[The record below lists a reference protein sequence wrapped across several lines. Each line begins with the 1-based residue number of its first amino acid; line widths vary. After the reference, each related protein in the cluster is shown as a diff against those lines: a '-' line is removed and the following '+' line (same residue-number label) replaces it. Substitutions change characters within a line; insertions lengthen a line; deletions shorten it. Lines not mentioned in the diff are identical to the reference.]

1 MGTTRSRKIAFV
13 TVGLLALIGVLLL
26 LAWLNAASTS
36 RAAGPLYVAPDGDDG
51 LNCSS
56 VAQRCRSIQ
65 HAVDVAGSGDEI
77 RVAAGTYLSLSVRSR
92 QDFTTTGVVTQVV
105 YVSKTVSLRGGYTA
119 DFSMRDPEVYATIL
133 DARNQ
138 GRGIY
143 ITGDITP
150 TLEGLRVTGGNA
162 TGLQGYSYYGE
173 YDAGGGVYIISA
185 TARLN
190 NNQIFSN
197 TAEHGGG
204 MFVGMSTAQVNH
216 NTIFSN
222 SVDTGGGGLFLYG
235 SDATLDGNT
244 IAANSSG
251 NLGGGLYLFGSDAVL
266 AGNAIISNTA
276 TVLGGG
282 LDVASCTP
290 SLSRNLFANNTAERG
305 GALYMWYSASTLT
318 NNVIVN
324 NHATNV
330 GSGLW
335 LGGSSP
341 QLLQTTIARNTG
353 GDGSAVYITDD
364 GNRPNGV
371 FSHVAMTNTIFV
383 SQSLAILA
391 TITNTANLDGV
402 LWYAN
407 TTNFSGTITA
417 THAITANP
425 TFAADGYHLLAG
437 SNAINAG
444 VPSGVTTDIDGD
456 PRLGVPDLGADEWV
470 AARTFLPL
478 VLKH

>member
-1 MGTTRSRKIAFV
+1 
-13 TVGLLALIGVLLL
+13 VGLLALIGVLLL
-26 LAWLNAASTS
+26 LAWLNAAATS
-36 RAAGPLYVAPDGDDG
+36 RAAGPLYVAPDGSDI

-56 VAQRCRSIQ
+56 VVNRCRSIQ
-65 HAVDVAGSGDEI
+65 HAVDLAGSGDEI
-77 RVAAGTYLSLSVRSR
+77 RIAAGTYLSLSVRSR
-92 QDFTTTGVVTQVV
+92 QDYTTTGVVTQVV
-105 YVSKTVSLRGGYTA
+105 YISKTVVLRGGYSA
-119 DFSMRDPEVYATIL
+119 DFSSWNPAVYATLL

-150 TLEGLRVTGGNA
+150 TIEGLRVTNGNA
-162 TGLQGYSYYGE
+162 AGLQGYSYYGE

-185 TARLN
+185 TARLS
-190 NNQIFSN
+190 NNQVYSN

-204 MFVGMSTAQVNH
+204 MFVGESMTQMDH

-222 SVDTGGGGLFLYG
+222 SVGTGGGGLFLFD
-235 SDATLDGNT
+235 SAATLNGNT
-244 IAANSSG
+244 IAANTSG
-251 NLGGGLYLFGSDAVL
+251 NLGGGLYLFYSDAVL

-276 TVLGGG
+276 SIFGGG
-282 LDVASCTP
+282 LNVASCSPT
-290 SLSRNLFANNTAERG
+290 LSRNLFAHNTAGSG
-305 GALYMWYSASTLT
+305 GGLYLWYSTSMLT

-330 GSGLW
+330 GSGLSI
-335 LGGSSP
+335 GGSSP
-341 QLLQTTIARNTG
+341 RLLQATIARNTG

-364 GNRPNGV
+364 GNRPNGT
-371 FSHVAMTNTIFV
+371 FSHVAMTNTILV
-383 SQSLAILA
+383 SQSLDVLA
-391 TITNTANLDGV
+391 TMTNTATLDGV
-402 LWYAN
+402 LWYSN

-425 TFAADGYHLLAG
+425 AFAADGYHLLAG

-444 VPSGVTTDIDGD
+444 VPDGVTTDIDGD

-478 VLKH
+478 ILKN